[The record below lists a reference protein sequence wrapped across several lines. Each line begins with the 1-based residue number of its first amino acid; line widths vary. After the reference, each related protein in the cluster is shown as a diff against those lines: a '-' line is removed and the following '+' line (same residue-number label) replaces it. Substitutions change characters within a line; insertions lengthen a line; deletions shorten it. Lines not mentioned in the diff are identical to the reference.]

1 MSKTFVILQKNDNYN
16 NDMWNR
22 FVVTVETEWGFLDAQ
37 ELGEQLGEGQF
48 IYWDADSKYPQV
60 KEMTV
65 VGRTRYEEETE
76 KEADEDYEVAETR
89 PLTVVEDQ

>member
-1 MSKTFVILQKNDNYN
+1 MSKQ
-16 NDMWNR
+16 
-22 FVVTVETEWGFLDAQ
+22 FVVLKKRDDYDIDLWQRHVVTIETRWDFLDAQ

-48 IYWDADSKYPQV
+48 IYWHADSKYPQV

-65 VGRTRYEEETE
+65 VGRTRYEEEAE

-89 PLTVVEDQ
+89 TLTVVEDQ